1 MKTKQ
6 LILMIFMSFFS
17 AVTFAHAGHDHS
29 SPLAILSHLFWI
41 APVMIVA
48 AILYSKTLN
57 KNYRIKSTKQKNN
70 VEG

>member
-17 AVTFAHAGHDHS
+17 TVTFAHAGHDHS
-29 SPLAILSHLFWI
+29 SPFATLSHLFWL

-48 AILYSKTLN
+48 AIIYSKGLN

-70 VEG
+70 EEG